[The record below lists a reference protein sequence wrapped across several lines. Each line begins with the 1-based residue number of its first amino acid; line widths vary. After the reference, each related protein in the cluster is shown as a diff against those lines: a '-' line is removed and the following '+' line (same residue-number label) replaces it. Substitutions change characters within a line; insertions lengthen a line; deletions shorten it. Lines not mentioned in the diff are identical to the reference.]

1 MNEGLAAVNTG
12 FDDMEVRRRQ
22 GLLDKR
28 QERIDALHE
37 PILQAQGG
45 MAALN
50 LEDARRKSGRLRAYD
65 EARMQNESDMGT
77 TTVPDTETLP
87 NPDFQ
92 AATPARVDSSIDYF
106 GERNENVP
114 AQPATGLST
123 MDRTIARPMTEP
135 EKNKRRLDLA
145 LKYSEPEDI
154 TRIGQ
159 LIDVTEKIGV
169 QGSGALLKWATSVEA
184 FRKQFGPQAS
194 KEYAMRLAERM
205 GVPRQQVEG
214 IDFMVNGDIFNMAP
228 NGNYYIIKTDGTLY
242 EFKPNTDDKA
252 HNTIDE
258 HSPDGTMVRKMQYNP
273 ATRKYDIPAT
283 GWSKVQKQ
291 VASISINQ
299 PEMTPEDI
307 DHYAEMYNKYG
318 RTALPFSLRN
328 MPPKLAARAAE
339 LARGAGKTGTDVGL
353 DIAKTGADKLS
364 LNTITKGM
372 DLVNSFEKGVDESLT
387 LVDKLSDK
395 FTRTPIPGIN
405 KMTQW
410 MQYNAGD
417 PDVKAFRNALQ
428 TAMTEYMKVTTAGM
442 GISVQELT
450 QGAQAR
456 AANLHEIS
464 DNPQTFKNAFKIMRQ
479 EMDIK
484 KRAMAAQRA
493 EIEARM
499 KGDGSKDTPPPT
511 TDTVVEYVRDPVT
524 KKLVPKGK

>member
-1 MNEGLAAVNTG
+1 MGSTI
-12 FDDMEVRRRQ
+12 DDMTVRRRQ
-22 GLLDKR
+22 DQLDER
-28 QERIDALHE
+28 QRRIDALHE
-37 PILQAQGG
+37 PILQAQAED
-45 MAALN
+45 AALT
-50 LEDARRKSGRLRAYD
+50 LGEKKRTIGKLRDFDA
-65 EARMQNESDMGT
+65 ARMANEASLDT
-77 TTVPDTETLP
+77 ERVPDVQTLP
-87 NPDFQ
+87 NPNFQ
-92 AATPARVDSSIDYF
+92 AATPGSLKSEMSYA
-106 GERNENVP
+106 GEGTETVP
-114 AQPATGLST
+114 GTPATGLPT
-123 MDRTIARPMTEP
+123 MDVPFERPLTP
-135 EKNKRRLDLA
+135 QEKDQRRLALA
-145 LKYSEPEDI
+145 LKHGMSDEI
-154 TRIGQ
+154 TKIGT
-159 LIDVTEKIGV
+159 LVDVTNKIGA
-169 QGSGALLKWATSVEA
+169 QGADAMTKWATSVIA
-184 FRKQFGPQAS
+184 FRKQFGPEAA
-194 KEYAMRLAERM
+194 KEYAARL
-205 GVPRQQVEG
+205 GKQYG
-214 IDFMVNGDIFNMAP
+214 IKTDGMDFTRDGDIIRQAP
-228 NGNYYIIKTDGTLY
+228 NGNFYMTKADGSVH
-242 EFKPNTDDKA
+242 EFKPNADTTA
-252 HNTIDE
+252 HNTIQE
-258 HSPDGTMVRKMQYNP
+258 HTPDGTMVRTMQYNP

-283 GWSKVQKQ
+283 GWSKAQKQ